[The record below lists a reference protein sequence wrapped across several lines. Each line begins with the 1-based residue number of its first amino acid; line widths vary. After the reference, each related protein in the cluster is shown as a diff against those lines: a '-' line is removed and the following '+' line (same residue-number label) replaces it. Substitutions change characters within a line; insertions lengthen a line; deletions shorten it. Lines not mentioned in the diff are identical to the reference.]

1 MQAIEECALLEAG
14 DYVALLDAGAY
25 GYSMAGNYNSRPL
38 IAQIMVDKDKN
49 YIIRKEQS
57 FEDMIKRRVII
68 KFKSKLIFCK

>member
-1 MQAIEECALLEAG
+1 MGPICESSDIFASDRESHLLKAG

-38 IAQIMVDKDKN
+38 IAQIMVDKDKH

-57 FEDMIKRRVII
+57 FEDMIKDE
-68 KFKSKLIFCK
+68 LL